1 MKSLRES
8 IISELDTASLDIA
21 ICDAEKVV
29 DKVFDF
35 EQIFNIHEGT

>member
-1 MKSLRES
+1 MNSLRES

-21 ICDAEKVV
+21 ISDAQKVV
-29 DKVFDF
+29 NKVLDF